1 MNENHFLKLTQ
12 KHLTSLLKMVLL
24 LGVIFSTSGISA
36 QNAKSKVSGKVI
48 SASDNQPLIGVS
60 VMEKGTTNGT
70 ITNFDGEFT
79 ISTSADATL
88 VFSYI
93 GYVSQQF
100 TIERLSEIGN
110 PLEKISNVIDFESF
124 RSTIEAKLLN
134 TEKKNNAGAK
144 PFDVILMFK
153 IMILQRYYGLG
164 DSQVEYQIIDRLSF
178 KKFLGLESG
187 DKVPDEKTVWLFR
200 ERLTKSGVVEML
212 FSQFIQFLEE
222 KELIFNE
229 GRLIDASFTI
239 APRQRNTREE
249 NEKIKKGEGGDLW
262 NDQPN
267 KKRHKDIDAR
277 WTKKNGEK
285 FYGYKNHAKVDSKG
299 KFIKKYLV
307 TDASVHDSQ
316 ALDGLL
322 EKSDKGQSLYAD
334 SAYTGEKQKK
344 VIKKY
349 RLKNKV
355 HEKGYRGNPLT
366 DKQKAKNK
374 KKSKIRVRVEHVF
387 GFMEQSM
394 NGLIVRSIGITRAT
408 GIIGLINLTYNMF
421 RYEQVQRLKL
431 FC

>member
-1 MNENHFLKLTQ
+1 M
-12 KHLTSLLKMVLL
+12 
-24 LGVIFSTSGISA
+24 
-36 QNAKSKVSGKVI
+36 
-48 SASDNQPLIGVS
+48 
-60 VMEKGTTNGT
+60 
-70 ITNFDGEFT
+70 
-79 ISTSADATL
+79 
-88 VFSYI
+88 
-93 GYVSQQF
+93 
-100 TIERLSEIGN
+100 
-110 PLEKISNVIDFESF
+110 
-124 RSTIEAKLLN
+124 
-134 TEKKNNAGAK
+134 
-144 PFDVILMFK
+144 
-153 IMILQRYYGLG
+153 
-164 DSQVEYQIIDRLSF
+164 
-178 KKFLGLESG
+178 
-187 DKVPDEKTVWLFR
+187 
-200 ERLTKSGVVEML
+200 
-212 FSQFIQFLEE
+212 
-222 KELIFNE
+222 IFNE

-249 NEKIKKGEGGDLW
+249 NDKIKKGEGGDLW

-267 KKRHKDIDAR
+267 KKKHKDIDAR

-307 TDASVHDSQ
+307 TDASIHDSQ
-316 ALDGLL
+316 ALDDLL

-334 SAYTGEKQKK
+334 SAYTGVNQEK

-355 HEKGYRGNPLT
+355 HEKGYRGKPLT

-374 KKSKIRVRVEHVF
+374 VKSKIRVRVEHVF

-394 NGLIVRSIGITRAT
+394 NGLVVRSVGIVRAT